1 MALTGLQIYKFL
13 PKTNCKKCGS
23 PTCLAFAMALAQK
36 KASLDKCPDISAEGK
51 TALESASQPPMA
63 TLKFG
68 LKDSEIELGGETV
81 LFRHEK
87 TFFHPPALVIQI
99 SDSLP
104 EEEFKSKVENIK
116 KMEFERVGM
125 LFKIDALALKND
137 SGSPDTFASRAKT
150 ACGMPLV
157 LISENLEAVKK
168 AAEGLQGQR
177 PVIIG
182 ASAENFETWTK
193 TAQDADC
200 ILAVKGRG
208 LAEVAET
215 SQKVQSLGF
224 RNIMLLPEAGNIR
237 EALHAFTSSWRL
249 CLKKNFRPL
258 GYPLIGIAGEDMAMA
273 SNFICKYAGMVIVET
288 EKYEEL
294 LAMITLRLNIYTDP
308 QKPLMMEPKLY
319 EVGKPGADSPVI
331 VTTNFS
337 LTFYTV
343 QPEIE
348 NSKIPAWLVITDSE
362 GQSVLTA
369 WAADKFNAEVIA
381 RALQEYGVAEKVG
394 HKKLIIPGY
403 VAVLKVKVEEE
414 SGWEVLVGPKEASA
428 LPKYLKE
435 SWKQLSG

>member
-13 PKTNCKKCGS
+13 PKTNCKKCGF

-51 TALESASQPPMA
+51 SALESASQPPMA

-68 LKDSEIELGGETV
+68 IKDSEIELGGETV
-81 LFRHEK
+81 MFRHEK
-87 TFFHPPALVIQI
+87 TFFHPPALAILL

-104 EEEFKSKVENIK
+104 EEEFRSKVENIK
-116 KMEFERVGM
+116 KMEFERVGK
-125 LFKIDALALKND
+125 LFRIDAVALRND
-137 SGSPDTFASRAKT
+137 SGSPEIFAERAKES
-150 ACGMPLV
+150 AEIPLV
-157 LISENLEAVKK
+157 LISKNLEAVKK
-168 AAEGLQGQR
+168 AKALLPNQR

-182 ASAENFETWTK
+182 ASANNFEEWTK
-193 TAQDADC
+193 TAQASDC
-200 ILAVKGRG
+200 ILAVKGKD

-224 RNIMLLPEAGNIR
+224 RNIMLLPETGNIK

-258 GYPLIGIAGEDMAMA
+258 GYPLIGIAGDDMAMA
-273 SNFICKYAGMVIVET
+273 SNFICKYAGMVILET
-288 EKYEEL
+288 EKYEDL
-294 LAMITLRLNIYTDP
+294 LALITLRLNIYTDP

-381 RALQEYGVAEKVG
+381 RALRDYGVSEKVG

-414 SGWEVLVGPKEASA
+414 SGWEVMVGPKEASA

-435 SWKQLSG
+435 SWRKI

>member
-13 PKTNCKKCGS
+13 PKTNCKKCGF

-51 TALESASQPPMA
+51 SALESASQPPMA

-68 LKDSEIELGGETV
+68 IKDSEIELGGETV
-81 LFRHEK
+81 MFRHEK
-87 TFFHPPALVIQI
+87 TFFHPPALAILL

-104 EEEFKSKVENIK
+104 EEEFRSKVEKIK
-116 KMEFERVGM
+116 KMEFERVGK
-125 LFKIDALALKND
+125 LFRIDAVALRND
-137 SGSPDTFASRAKT
+137 SGSPEIFAERAKES
-150 ACGMPLV
+150 AEIPLV
-157 LISENLEAVKK
+157 LISKNLEAVKK
-168 AAEGLQGQR
+168 AKALLPNQR

-182 ASAENFETWTK
+182 ASANNFEEWTK
-193 TAQDADC
+193 TAQASDC
-200 ILAVKGRG
+200 ILAVKGKD

-224 RNIMLLPEAGNIR
+224 RNIMLLPETGNIK

-258 GYPLIGIAGEDMAMA
+258 GYPLIGIAGDDMAMA
-273 SNFICKYAGMVIVET
+273 SNFICKYAGMVILET
-288 EKYEEL
+288 EKYEDL
-294 LAMITLRLNIYTDP
+294 LALITLRLNIYTDP

-381 RALQEYGVAEKVG
+381 RALRDYGVSEKVG

-414 SGWEVLVGPKEASA
+414 SGWEVMVGPKEASA

-435 SWKQLSG
+435 SWRKI

>member
-1 MALTGLQIYKFL
+1 MALTGLQIYKYL
-13 PKTNCKKCGS
+13 PKTNCKKCCF

-36 KASLDKCPDISAEGK
+36 KASLDKCPDIEDAGK
-51 TALESASQPPMA
+51 QALESASQPPMA

-68 LKDSEIELGGETV
+68 IKDDEIELGGETV

-87 TFFHPPALVIQI
+87 TFFHAPALVIML

-104 EEEFKSKVENIK
+104 EEEFKSKIENIR

-125 LFKIDALALKND
+125 MFKIDAVALKND
-137 SGSPDTFASRAKT
+137 SGSPDTFAERAK
-150 ACGMPLV
+150 AISDIPLV

-168 AAEGLQGQR
+168 AKEYLPNQR

-182 ASAENFETWTK
+182 ANAENFEDWTK
-193 TAQDADC
+193 LAKETDC
-200 ILAVKGRG
+200 ILAVTGKD

-215 SQKVQSLGF
+215 SQKIQSQGF
-224 RNIMLLPEAGNIR
+224 KNIMLCPKAENMK
-237 EALHAFTSSWRL
+237 EALHSFTSSWRL
-249 CLKKNFRPL
+249 CLKKSYRPL
-258 GYPLIGIAGEDMAMA
+258 GYPLIGIAGGSADITLAA
-273 SNFICKYAGMVIVET
+273 NFICKYAGMVIVET
-288 EKYEEL
+288 EKYDDL
-294 LAMITLRLNIYTDP
+294 LAFITLRLNIYTDP
-308 QKPLMMEPKLY
+308 QKPLMMEAKLY
-319 EVGKPGADSPVI
+319 EVGKPDENSPVI

-369 WAADKFNAEVIA
+369 WAADKFNAETITQ
-381 RALQEYGVAEKVG
+381 ALQKCGVAEKVK

-403 VAVLKVKVEEE
+403 VAVLKVKVEEA

-435 SWKQLSG
+435 SWR

>member
-1 MALTGLQIYKFL
+1 
-13 PKTNCKKCGS
+13 
-23 PTCLAFAMALAQK
+23 
-36 KASLDKCPDISAEGK
+36 
-51 TALESASQPPMA
+51 
-63 TLKFG
+63 
-68 LKDSEIELGGETV
+68 
-81 LFRHEK
+81 
-87 TFFHPPALVIQI
+87 
-99 SDSLP
+99 
-104 EEEFKSKVENIK
+104 
-116 KMEFERVGM
+116 
-125 LFKIDALALKND
+125 
-137 SGSPDTFASRAKT
+137 
-150 ACGMPLV
+150 
-157 LISENLEAVKK
+157 
-168 AAEGLQGQR
+168 
-177 PVIIG
+177 
-182 ASAENFETWTK
+182 
-193 TAQDADC
+193 
-200 ILAVKGRG
+200 
-208 LAEVAET
+208 
-215 SQKVQSLGF
+215 
-224 RNIMLLPEAGNIR
+224 
-237 EALHAFTSSWRL
+237 

>member
-13 PKTNCKKCGS
+13 PKTNCKKCGF

-36 KASLDKCPDISAEGK
+36 KASLDKCPDIDDAGK
-51 TALESASQPPMA
+51 LALESASQPPMA

-68 LKDSEIELGGETV
+68 IKDSEIEIGGETV

-87 TFFHPPALVIQI
+87 TFFHPPAIAVEL

-104 EEEFKSKVENIK
+104 VEEFKLKMEKIK
-116 KMEFERVGM
+116 KMEFERVGKI
-125 LFKIDALALKND
+125 FKIDAVALRND
-137 SGSPDTFASRAKT
+137 SGSPETFAERAKE
-150 ACGMPLV
+150 ASGLPLV
-157 LISENLEAVKK
+157 LISENFESIKKAREAVP
-168 AAEGLQGQR
+168 GQR

-182 ASAENFETWTK
+182 ANDGNFAEWTK
-193 TAQDADC
+193 AAQDTDF
-200 ILAVKGRG
+200 ILAVKGKDI
-208 LAEVAET
+208 ASVAET
-215 SQKVQSLGF
+215 SQQIQSLGF
-224 RNIMLLPEAGNIR
+224 KNLFLLPEVKNVK
-237 EALHAFTSSWRL
+237 EALHSFTSSWRL

-258 GYPLIGIAGEDMAMA
+258 GYPLIGMAGGNFAMA
-273 SNFICKYAGMVIVET
+273 VNFICKYAGIVIVET
-288 EKYEEL
+288 EDYEEL
-294 LAMITLRLNIYTDP
+294 LALVTLRLNVYTDP

-319 EVGKPGADSPVI
+319 EVGRPDADSPVI

-348 NSKIPAWLVITDSE
+348 NSKIPAWLLITNSE

-369 WAADKFNAEVIA
+369 WAADKFNADVITQA
-381 RALQEYGVAEKVG
+381 IKDYGVEEKVS

-403 VAVLKVKVEEE
+403 VAVLKAKIEET

-428 LPKYLKE
+428 LPKYLKA
-435 SWKQLSG
+435 LRN

>member
-1 MALTGLQIYKFL
+1 
-13 PKTNCKKCGS
+13 
-23 PTCLAFAMALAQK
+23 MALAQK

-51 TALESASQPPMA
+51 SALESASQPPMA

-68 LKDSEIELGGETV
+68 IKDREIEIGGETV
-81 LFRHEK
+81 MFRHEK
-87 TFFHPPALVIQI
+87 TFFHPPALVILL

-137 SGSPDTFASRAKT
+137 SGSPDTFASCAKM
-150 ACGMPLV
+150 ACEMPLV

-168 AAEGLQGQR
+168 AKECLPNQR

-182 ASAENFETWTK
+182 ASANNFEAWTK

-200 ILAVKGRG
+200 ILAVKGKD

-224 RNIMLLPEAGNIR
+224 RNIMLLPEVGNIR

-258 GYPLIGIAGEDMAMA
+258 GYPLIGIAGGSADMAMA

-288 EKYEEL
+288 EKYDDL
-294 LAMITLRLNIYTDP
+294 LALITLRLNIYTDP

-319 EVGKPGADSPVI
+319 EVGRPDENSPVI

-403 VAVLKVKVEEE
+403 VAVLKVMVEEE

>member
-13 PKTNCKKCGS
+13 PKTNCKKCGL

-36 KASLDKCPDISAEGK
+36 KASLDKCPDIDAAGK
-51 TALESASQPPMA
+51 QALESASQPPMA

-68 LKDSEIELGGETV
+68 IKDNEIELGGETV

-87 TFFHPPALVIQI
+87 TFFHAPALVILL

-104 EEEFKSKVENIK
+104 EEEFKSKIENIR

-125 LFKIDALALKND
+125 MFGIDAVALKND
-137 SGSPDTFASRAKT
+137 SGNAETFAARA
-150 ACGMPLV
+150 AAASEIPLV
-157 LISENLEAVKK
+157 LISEDIGSVKK
-168 AAEGLQGQR
+168 ARAGISTQR
-177 PVIIG
+177 PVVIG
-182 ASAENFETWTK
+182 ADAGNCEEWAKMAQET
-193 TAQDADC
+193 DC
-200 ILAVKGRG
+200 ILAVKGKD
-208 LAEVAET
+208 LEEVAET
-215 SQKVQSLGF
+215 SQKIQAQGF
-224 RNIMLLPEAGNIR
+224 KNIMLCPKAENMK
-237 EALHAFTSSWRL
+237 EALHSLTSSWRL
-249 CLKKNFRPL
+249 CLKKSYRPL
-258 GYPLIGIAGEDMAMA
+258 GYPLIGMAGGDIALAA
-273 SNFICKYAGMVIVET
+273 NFVCKYAGMVIVET

-294 LAMITLRLNIYTDP
+294 LALITLRLNIYTDP
-308 QKPLMMEPKLY
+308 QKPLMMEAKLY
-319 EVGKPGADSPVI
+319 EVGKPDENSPVI

-348 NSKIPAWLVITDSE
+348 NSKIPAWLLITDSE

-381 RALQEYGVAEKVG
+381 QSLQKCGVAEKVK

-403 VAVLKVKVEEE
+403 VAVLKAKVEEE

-435 SWKQLSG
+435 SWR